1 MITDSPLKIGIVCG
15 ELSGDALGANLI
27 SELKKHKHIQLFGVG
42 GPKLESLGLNSQF
55 NYEELQ
61 IMGLSL
67 IHI

>member
-1 MITDSPLKIGIVCG
+1 MITDNPLKIGIVCG

-55 NYEELQ
+55 NY
-61 IMGLSL
+61 
-67 IHI
+67 